1 VQQSVPFFHVKVRFP
16 SCESPPRNRRS
27 EVHSCSV
34 QELVRE
40 GKRSR
45 TRARPMKVL
54 PNLLLYF
61 MCEKWIALMASFQK
75 SGWKVEGEA

>member
-1 VQQSVPFFHVKVRFP
+1 M
-16 SCESPPRNRRS
+16 
-27 EVHSCSV
+27 HSCSV

-45 TRARPMKVL
+45 TRAARPMKVL

-61 MCEKWIALMASFQK
+61 MCEKWSALMASFLKSGLKEKHKASFQK
-75 SGWKVEGEA
+75 SGWKEKHKLSRERL